1 MTRSADMPRHVHLNG
16 SVNLDT
22 VEEVF
27 ATCGSI
33 LGKRLKRIPDG
44 EPGGRR
50 MWISYQMP
58 VLRVNTALQTP
69 AGGPPGLG
77 LSPTRR
83 EGEEAPRRAN
93 PNALE
98 LRPGLTAKD
107 VSFPELGYSL
117 EAIASYR
124 EFRKA
129 RAKGK
134 IAKGVRFQ
142 VCLPTPAGVVMPFIQ
157 PSAHAAVEPAYEKAM
172 LREVKKICAEI
183 PHKDLAIQ
191 WDVCIEMVMFDGRF
205 YPGGWPDPGKG
216 TVERL
221 ARISKPIP
229 KDVELGIH
237 LCYGDLDGAHFVQPQ
252 DIGKA
257 VELANL
263 ILAGVKRPIQ
273 WVSMPVP
280 RDRADDAYFRP
291 LGNLKLGK
299 ETELVLGLV
308 HSEDGVAGTR
318 KRIATA
324 SKYAKDFAVATE
336 CGIGRKWKPK
346 EVAPLLR
353 VHAAVTQ
360 A

>member
-1 MTRSADMPRHVHLNG
+1 MARESGMPRHVHLNG

-27 ATCGSI
+27 NTCGSI

-58 VLRVNTALQTP
+58 VLRVNLALTTP
-69 AGGPPGLG
+69 NGNPGMG
-77 LSPTRR
+77 LQPTNR
-83 EGEEAPRRAN
+83 EGAERPRVN

-98 LRPGLTAKD
+98 LRPGMTAED
-107 VSFPELGYSL
+107 VSFPELGYAL
-117 EAIASYR
+117 EAIASYQA
-124 EFRKA
+124 FKKA

-134 IAKGVRFQ
+134 IAKGTRFQ

-216 TVERL
+216 TAERL

-229 KDVELGIH
+229 RGVELGIH
-237 LCYGDLDGAHFVQPQ
+237 LCYGDLDGAHFIQPQ
-252 DIGKA
+252 DLGKA
-257 VELANL
+257 VDLAN
-263 ILAGVKRPIQ
+263 IICKAVKRPVN

-280 RDRADDAYFRP
+280 RERSDDAFFRP
-291 LGNLKLGK
+291 LDNLKMQKG
-299 ETELVLGLV
+299 TELVLGLV
-308 HSEDGVAGTR
+308 HSEDGVEGTQ

-324 SKYAKDFAVATE
+324 QKYAKDFAIATE

-346 EVAPLLR
+346 EVAPLLK
-353 VHAAVTQ
+353 VHAAVTKP
-360 A
+360 